1 MRHSKIVTAEQAV
14 ELIMDGDTVATGGFV
29 GIGFPEA
36 LATALEKR
44 FLETG
49 SPRDLSLIYA
59 AGQGD
64 GKTRGLNHLA
74 HPGLVKRVV
83 GGHWGLVPS
92 LGRMALDGEIEAYNL
107 PQGVVSHLFRDIAAG
122 KPGVLTRVGL
132 GTFVD
137 PRLDGGKIN
146 DATPEDIVELKV
158 VDGQE
163 YLFYKAMPITVA
175 MLRATTSD
183 EEGNLS
189 MEREALTL
197 DVLAI
202 AQAVRNS
209 GGIVLAQV
217 ERVTAKHR
225 LHPQMI
231 QVPGIL
237 VDAVVVAAPEH
248 HQQTFAEAYNPAYT
262 GEIEGPA
269 ASMKP
274 MALDERKVIARR
286 AALLLKRNAVV
297 NLGIGMPEGVAAVAN
312 EERILDQITMTV
324 EPGGIGGVP
333 AGGLSFGAVTN
344 PSAIISQPSQFD
356 FYDGGGL
363 DQAFLGMAECDA
375 EGNVNV
381 SRFGRKLAGAGGFIN
396 ISQNARMVCFVGTF
410 MAGAK
415 LAVEDGKLSILEEGR
430 GRKFVAKVG
439 HVTYSGHYAQKRHQ
453 EVWYVTERCVLR
465 LRDEGLTVEEIA
477 PGLDLERDVLAHMD
491 FRPLVSPRLKEMD
504 PRIFQNRPMELV
516 EHGPTLIHE
525 RLEYRPET
533 KTVFVNFQGL
543 RMDTVEDVEQL
554 SKDLDEYFGGLQ
566 QRVNVVVNYDNFYVA
581 PVAEE
586 AYYDMVRRNTERFF
600 LSSVRYSNQAFL
612 RRRTAAG
619 FGKVDTR
626 LDGSFAEAM
635 KRLELAHQH

>member
-1 MRHSKIVTAEQAV
+1 MIHSKIVTAKQAV
-14 ELIMDGDTVATGGFV
+14 ELVMDGDTMATGGFV
-29 GIGFPEA
+29 GIGIPEA
-36 LATALEKR
+36 LITALEQR

-49 SPRDLSLIYA
+49 SPRDLTLIYA

-64 GKTRGLNHLA
+64 GKSRGLNHLA
-74 HPGLVKRVV
+74 HPGLVKRVI

-107 PQGVVSHLFRDIAAG
+107 PQGVISHMFRDVAAG

-137 PRLDGGKIN
+137 PRLEGGKIN
-146 DATPEDIVELKV
+146 DATPEDIVELKEIN
-158 VDGQE
+158 GE
-163 YLFYKAMPITVA
+163 EFLFYKTRPITVA
-175 MLRATTSD
+175 LLRATTSD

-197 DVLAI
+197 DALAI

-209 GGIVLAQV
+209 GGVVLAQV
-217 ERVTAKHR
+217 ERITAKHR
-225 LHPQMI
+225 LHPQMV

-237 VDAVVVAAPEH
+237 VDAVVVAPAEL
-248 HQQTFAEAYNPAYT
+248 HQQTFAESYNPAYT

-269 ASMKP
+269 ASFKP
-274 MALDERKVIARR
+274 MPLDERKVIARR
-286 AALLLKRNAVV
+286 AALLLKRHSVV
-297 NLGIGMPEGVAAVAN
+297 NLGIGMPEGVAAVAA
-312 EERILDQITMTV
+312 EEKILDQFTLTV
-324 EPGGIGGVP
+324 EPGGIGGIP

-344 PSAIISQPSQFD
+344 PSAIVSQPAQFD

-363 DQAFLGMAECDA
+363 DQAFLGMAECDGQ
-375 EGNVNV
+375 GNVNV

-415 LAVEDGKLSILEEGR
+415 LAVENGKLRIVEEGR
-430 GRKFVAKVG
+430 GRKFVGKVG
-439 HVTYSGHYAQKRHQ
+439 QVTFSGDYARKRHQ
-453 EVWYVTERCVLR
+453 EVWYITERAVLR
-465 LRDEGLTVEEIA
+465 LRDEGLVLEEIA

-491 FRPLVSPRLKEMD
+491 FRPLVSPRLREMD
-504 PRIFQNRPMELV
+504 PRFFEDRPMELI
-516 EHGPTLIHE
+516 ESGPTLIHE

-533 KTVFVNFQGL
+533 QTVFANFQGL
-543 RMDTVEDVEQL
+543 RMDTLEDVSAL
-554 SKDLDEYFGGLQ
+554 SRDLDEYFMGLQ

-581 PVAEE
+581 PVAED

-619 FGKVDTR
+619 FGKVDAR

-635 KRLELAHQH
+635 KRLEAACRS